1 MWPVTSTQNKRV
13 VKELKTVPRGQ
24 SCWDLALIPTIC
36 SCVFLT
42 KKVRGYSKTSRPIVL
57 RFSPYSNDL
66 FMCLFNIKGHSFRGF
81 FVLGVF
87 KGRLDTIIVEF
98 NGQPTNQTSP
108 IILII
113 SLFFKD
119 KNNMEQNFTININ
132 RNSESKPHRQH
143 PYPKYPDSNF
153 NWATLSSH
161 QLELSSVIY
170 LLI

>member
-1 MWPVTSTQNKRV
+1 MSTLKPWWDVKWPHQHVKTCPFVGPWPSWVCYWDGYNK
-13 VKELKTVPRGQ
+13 
-24 SCWDLALIPTIC
+24 
-36 SCVFLT
+36 
-42 KKVRGYSKTSRPIVL
+42 SKSASLWSDAGRNQAPERI
-57 RFSPYSNDL
+57 
-66 FMCLFNIKGHSFRGF
+66 NIINNIDSFRGF
-81 FVLGVF
+81 FALGVF
-87 KGRLDTIIVEF
+87 KGRLNTIIVEF

-108 IILII
+108 TILII

-143 PYPKYPDSNF
+143 PYPTYPNSNF